1 MTAEAKLMNLATT
14 IAKTEGISLARAT
27 AKASQQ
33 LTADEIDEYRGG
45 TPAPAPASVKP
56 LNVTD
61 RPGVQALR
69 AEADR
74 RMREQGL
81 SADDA
86 VDQVL
91 CERLPDA
98 GAIRF
103 SQRVMQLRSAGL
115 DAVTAMTRASQESP
129 ADAEAYRVA
138 GL

>member
-1 MTAEAKLMNLATT
+1 MNATTKWNDLATT
-14 IAKTEGISLARAT
+14 IARTEGISLAWA
-27 AKASQQ
+27 AVKASQQ
-33 LTADEIDEYRGG
+33 LTADEVDEYRGG
-45 TPAPAPASVKP
+45 APAPAPTSVTS

-61 RPGVQALR
+61 RPGVQRLR

-74 RMREQGL
+74 LMRDEGL

-98 GAIRF
+98 GAVRF

-115 DAVTAMTRASQESP
+115 DAVTAVTRASQENP
-129 ADAEAYRVA
+129 EDAEAYRVS